1 MKKTLAIAG
10 TAVVAVTLLTGF
22 GFGRHHRGTPDPE
35 RIHQM
40 VTWKLDDK
48 LDDLDATEAQRTSI
62 HAVKDRLLNEG
73 RGLMEGQQAARTEAV
88 TQLASDTPDAA
99 KLHALVDARIDAARA
114 FAHKAVDAVLEVH
127 RTLTPAQ
134 RQELV
139 GDIREH
145 TGAK

>member
-1 MKKTLAIAG
+1 MKKTLVIAG

-22 GFGRHHRGTPDPE
+22 GWGRHHRGTPDPA
-35 RIHQM
+35 RINQM

-48 LDDLDATEAQRTSI
+48 LDDLNATEAQRSSI

-73 RGLMEGQQAARTEAV
+73 QSLMEGQQAVRAEAV
-88 TQLASDTPDAA
+88 TQLTSDTPDAA
-99 KLHALVDARIDAARA
+99 KLHSLVDARIDAARA

-134 RQELV
+134 RQTLASEF
-139 GDIREH
+139 RER
-145 TGAK
+145 TGEK